1 MNRWSVKTIR
11 AVFWIAG
18 LVILV
23 SALVLTVH
31 LSSNNLEF
39 SRYNNGWNGTS
50 QFFAGLDRHHSFEVS
65 DPEQLALYH
74 ENTTLLIIAPVR
86 QPTDTEIAAYRSF
99 LIRGNTIILAD
110 DFGTGEAIVRGI
122 GSRISIIPGNLSSI
136 DRLFVDPYS
145 VVVYRVSNETP
156 VTSVTRL
163 VLNRPAPLEGGDALM
178 ATSILSWIDDNGDRK
193 INTNEVLGKFTV
205 MAADNIG
212 KGRLVVLSDPS
223 IFVNT
228 MQGLDDTWDNKRFIS
243 GLIQND
249 GYPIVID
256 QMNSRTRDAEG
267 MSEILHVIRTTLSIG
282 IVIVVLLVLFAAVA
296 WRKKVV

>member
-11 AVFWIAG
+11 AVFWVAG

-31 LSSNNLEF
+31 LSTNNLEF

-65 DPEQLALYH
+65 NPAQLASYR
-74 ENTTLLIIAPVR
+74 ETTTLLIIAPDR
-86 QPTDTEIAAYRSF
+86 QPTDEEIAAYRSF
-99 LIRGNTIILAD
+99 LNQGNTIVLAD
-110 DFGTGEAIVRGI
+110 DFGTGDAIVQGI

-136 DRLFVDPYS
+136 DRLFADPYS
-145 VVVYRVSNETP
+145 IVVYRISNETP
-156 VTSVTRL
+156 VKSVTRL
-163 VLNRPAPLEGGDALM
+163 VLNRPAPLEGGDTLM
-178 ATSILSWIDDNGDRK
+178 ATSIMSWIDDNGDRK

-212 KGRLVVLSDPS
+212 RGRLVVLSDPS
-223 IFVNT
+223 IFINT
-228 MQGLDDTWDNKRFIS
+228 MQGRDDTWDNKRFIS
-243 GLIQND
+243 NLIDN
-249 GYPIVID
+249 GEYPVLID

-267 MSEILHVIRTTLSIG
+267 MSEILHVIRTTLSIE
-282 IVIVVLLVLFAAVA
+282 IVSIALLVLFAAVA
-296 WRKKVV
+296 WRRKLV